1 MRGQSGEQ
9 ASGSPVAAGG
19 AGAHPSAEMSVA
31 PLSEREWRIMTAAWL
46 VALAATLG
54 ALFVGE
60 VMGKTPCVLCW
71 YQRIAM
77 FPLAIILGIGA
88 LTSDARAIRY
98 ALPLALAGLAVATW
112 HSAVFAG
119 IAPQEIQPCTR
130 TGPSCSGDA
139 MKLGPVPLPF
149 LALAAFAMIA
159 ALLVTARRRM
169 T

>member
-1 MRGQSGEQ
+1 M
-9 ASGSPVAAGG
+9 
-19 AGAHPSAEMSVA
+19 SAE
-31 PLSEREWRIMTAAWL
+31 PLSDRAWRIMTAAWL
-46 VALAATLG
+46 VALVATLG
-54 ALFVGE
+54 ALFIGE
-60 VMGKTPCVLCW
+60 VMGKTPCTLCW

-77 FPLAIILGIGA
+77 FPLAVILGIGA
-88 LTSDARAIRY
+88 LTSDPRAVRY
-98 ALPLALAGLAVATW
+98 ALPLALAGLAVAAW

-139 MKLGPVPLPF
+139 MKLGPIPLPF

-159 ALLVTARRRM
+159 FLLVSVRRPM